1 MDTSRI
7 LTEEIESNEYK
18 PEGISEMTNL
28 YIFGAK
34 SLALGACMAIERLY
48 PQYHVCGFVVSDLA
62 GNPEI
67 LHGLPVMELSDIP
80 EKAASIFIATPEDVQ
95 PKIAEYLQKNG
106 FHSFQCMDSRTEAG
120 LMGDYYASMDLF
132 PGLTTSDMPGN
143 MHGYM
148 AKFYKDRAL
157 TGKYEIPPWIQPI
170 QVGAALTDQRVALKT
185 DYPGD
190 NISVKNVNYC
200 ELTALYWIWKNEME
214 KDPDPDSYYGLFHYR
229 RLLDIKNGDM
239 FHIREN
245 GIDVIL
251 PYPTV
256 CEPDISEHH
265 ERYVKKEDWEAMLQA
280 VGELQPEYYVA
291 FPEIFGQK
299 YMYNYNIIFAKRDAL
314 IHYCKW
320 LFPILERTEELSVP
334 RGSERADRYI
344 GYLGENL
351 LTLYFMYNKDR
362 LRIRHTGKVMLI

>member
-1 MDTSRI
+1 MAKSVDHSHGVAVSGNFKGWNMCNI
-7 LTEEIESNEYK
+7 
-18 PEGISEMTNL
+18 

-48 PQYHVCGFVVSDLA
+48 PQYHVRGFVVSNLA
-62 GNPEI
+62 GNPET
-67 LHGLPVMELSDIP
+67 LHGLPVMELTGVM
-80 EKAASIFIATPEDVQ
+80 EKETPVFIATPEDVQ
-95 PKIAEYLQKNG
+95 PKIVEYLEENG
-106 FHSFQCMDSRTEAG
+106 FHNYKCMDSRTEAE

-132 PGLTTSDMPGN
+132 PGLAASDAPGN

-148 AKFYKDRAL
+148 AKFHKDREL
-157 TGKYEIPPWIQPI
+157 TGKYTVPSWIQPL
-170 QVGAALTDQRVALKT
+170 QVGAALTDKRVALKT
-185 DYPGD
+185 DHLGD
-190 NISVKNVNYC
+190 NISSKNVNYC

-214 KDPDPDSYYGLFHYR
+214 KDPGPDSYYGLFHYR
-229 RLLDIKNGDM
+229 RLLDMKNEDL
-239 FHIREN
+239 FHIQEKE
-245 GIDVIL
+245 IDAVL

-265 ERYVKKEDWEAMLQA
+265 ERYVKAGDWEAMLQA
-280 VGELQPEYYVA
+280 VKELQPEYYAA
-291 FPEIFGQK
+291 FPRIFGQT
-299 YMYNYNIIFAKRDAL
+299 YMYNYNIVFAKKNVL
-314 IHYCKW
+314 IDYCKW

-362 LRIRHTGKVMLI
+362 LRIRHTGKIMLV